1 MENYEIVRAIG
12 QGNFG
17 TAHLAICKSDNR
29 KYCIK
34 MIPVGDE
41 KAGEAALREAETLA
55 KMRHPN
61 VISYKECFLHDNR
74 LNIVTQFCEEGDLFH
89 KIQEASKKGVTFD
102 PKLVLN
108 WFTQI
113 LMGLHHVHSNKVL
126 HRDLKTQNI
135 FIGKGGIIKIGDF
148 GISKVLD
155 NTNDFATTVTGTP
168 YYMSPEC
175 CQNQKYTF
183 KSDIWSLGCI
193 LYELCTLKHAFD
205 AENLL
210 SLVYQIV
217 AGTFPPVPAQYQQ
230 FESLVRVMLARDAN
244 QRPTATQLLNG
255 IPFVKEEA
263 DSFYSKISEL
273 EKTYRTMEAPL
284 ASPMRASRVG
294 PTGSPVP
301 LGGAS
306 PADGRPARPR
316 SGVRTN
322 RVPGMY
328 TQAELQSMT
337 PKQRVEANKAMERA
351 QKEAE
356 LYSAALISRAQRKE
370 AKERKQR
377 DLQGNLSGGG
387 RAGGSPFSGGRGGPS
402 TLGAEDMV
410 NLGTMSPSSQSPAR
424 PATSAVAYYSEST
437 QNDYIDV
444 RGTGGG
450 GPVESWENPNYGGG
464 MYGNMP
470 AGRGTSRFRA
480 ERDYEQEQEYGRH
493 LPRDD
498 EEEMQGDSAFVGKGA
513 GGGRPGSGAPRV
525 NAWDDVPVKPRQ
537 MSLEEAIRAAMP
549 EGEDAGYSLQAAEGK
564 PSRGGVPVT
573 VSGAGA
579 AREKARRVS
588 ASGPR
593 EEAEKA
599 PAAGS
604 ALSESTQR
612 QRKTWQ
618 LPEQNA
624 PLQIKQQPPSPP
636 LGPRGDDSDEDD
648 MVNLGTMNVDIDR
661 GVVAAVTG
669 AAKKAAGQGALG
681 SGGPPA
687 PGSPGFTV
695 VQAAHS
701 DEDADEVED
710 EFDED
715 YEDDFE
721 EEEEEESQA
730 VLEDLNATINSQLKK
745 LHLSRLQKASGGAAS
760 GNDTPLEDSTPV
772 HTQDQKKEGLR
783 EVAIRKLGKETFNKV
798 YSFLHGL
805 RISKAGASITDE
817 ELKAKLR
824 ALVKDPSMVPACVMV
839 DRLVFTE
846 MFSQS

>member
-17 TAHLAICKSDNR
+17 TTHLAICKSDNR

-34 MIPVGDE
+34 MIPVWDE

-61 VISYKECFLHDNR
+61 VISYKECFFHDNR

-135 FIGKGGIIKIGDF
+135 FIGKGGIIKIGEF

-155 NTNDFATTVTGTP
+155 NTDDFATRIKSKSYLNTTVMGTP

-230 FESLVRVMLARDAN
+230 FESLLRVMLARDAN

-294 PTGSPVP
+294 PPGSPVSS
-301 LGGAS
+301 GGAP

-328 TQAELQSMT
+328 TEAELQSMT
-337 PKQRVEANKAMERA
+337 PKQRVEAKKVMQRA
-351 QKEAE
+351 QEEAM
-356 LYSAALISRAQRKE
+356 LRSAARSNLAQRQE
-370 AKERKQR
+370 DKERKQR
-377 DLQGNLSGGG
+377 DLQGMLSGGG
-387 RAGGSPFSGGRGGPS
+387 RAGGTPSSGGRVGPS

-437 QNDYIDV
+437 QNEYIDV

-450 GPVESWENPNYGGG
+450 GPVESWENPNDGGG
-464 MYGNMP
+464 TYGNMP

-480 ERDYEQEQEYGRH
+480 EHDYEQEQEYGLR

-498 EEEMQGDSAFVGKGA
+498 DEEMQGDSAFVGKGA

-579 AREKARRVS
+579 AREK
-588 ASGPR
+588 
-593 EEAEKA
+593 
-599 PAAGS
+599 
-604 ALSESTQR
+604 
-612 QRKTWQ
+612 
-618 LPEQNA
+618 
-624 PLQIKQQPPSPP
+624 
-636 LGPRGDDSDEDD
+636 
-648 MVNLGTMNVDIDR
+648 
-661 GVVAAVTG
+661 
-669 AAKKAAGQGALG
+669 
-681 SGGPPA
+681 
-687 PGSPGFTV
+687 
-695 VQAAHS
+695 
-701 DEDADEVED
+701 
-710 EFDED
+710 D

-772 HTQDQKKEGLR
+772 HTQDQKEEGLR